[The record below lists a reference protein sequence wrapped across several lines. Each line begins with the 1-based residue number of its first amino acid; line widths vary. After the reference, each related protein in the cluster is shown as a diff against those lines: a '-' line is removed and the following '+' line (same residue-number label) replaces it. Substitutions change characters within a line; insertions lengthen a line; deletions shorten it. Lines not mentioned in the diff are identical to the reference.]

1 MVELDYY
8 LKKMVFL
15 SKIPILRKLVFKF
28 LISRNSLTLSNI
40 SFKTKYQNSY
50 SLISEKISS
59 RFQKIMNRLECYI
72 GTGPIG
78 PNKYWEYPW
87 ILANLKLKK
96 GMSILDVGCGKSPIQ
111 FLLADLGCNVYAIDP
126 NENVEWHG
134 INRKLAKLFNCN
146 IEYRKEGGE
155 SISYHNNTF
164 DRVCCI
170 SVIEHCNISIQRK
183 ILAEMIR
190 VLKPGGLCVITVD
203 YAIPRSKDAHNFDVD
218 VADLIKTKGVEFV
231 GSRNKD
237 AFPGEPNF
245 NYITLIEN
253 SDVSI
258 SSYTNVLT
266 TSIGLT
272 LRKKDKF

>member
-8 LKKMVFL
+8 LKKLVFL

-87 ILANLKLKK
+87 ILANLNLKK

-134 INRKLAKLFNCN
+134 INRKLAKLFNCS

-155 SISYHNNTF
+155 SISYDDNTF

-170 SVIEHCNISIQRK
+170 SVIEHCNLSIQRK
-183 ILAEMIR
+183 ILTEMIR
-190 VLKPGGLCVITVD
+190 VLKPEGICVITVD
-203 YAIPRSKDAHNFDVD
+203 YTIPRTNIALNSNIN
-218 VADLIKTKGVEFV
+218 VANLLSTKGVELV
-231 GSRNKD
+231 GRRNKD
-237 AFPGEPNF
+237 LFPSEPGF
-245 NYITLIEN
+245 NYIKLIEN
-253 SDVSI
+253 SDISI

-272 LRKKDKF
+272 LRKRS